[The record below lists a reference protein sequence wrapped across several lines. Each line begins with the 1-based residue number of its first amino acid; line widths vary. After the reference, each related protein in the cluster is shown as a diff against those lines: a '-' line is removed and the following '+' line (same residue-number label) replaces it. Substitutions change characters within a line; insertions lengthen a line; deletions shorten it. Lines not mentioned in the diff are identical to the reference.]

1 MNINRRPYGLGRWL
15 VMLRRLLV
23 LLSSVLMV
31 AGLVILTWGF
41 RDLPIDERP
50 EWMSWQMVLWPV
62 VVLGLGEVMRLA
74 GYVRRGLK
82 LRFDRYKLAV
92 HGIPAFVV
100 AVMPSGDFTNWFGP
114 QSLWSLLDF
123 PTAKVMAALWLAF
136 TLWTSW
142 EVEGP

>member
-1 MNINRRPYGLGRWL
+1 MTKRL
-15 VMLRRLLV
+15 VV
-23 LLSSVLMV
+23 LLSSALML
-31 AGLVILTWGF
+31 AGMVVLTWGF

-62 VVLGLGEVMRLA
+62 VVLGMGEVLRLG
-74 GYVRRGLK
+74 GYVRKGMK
-82 LRFDRYKLAV
+82 LHLDRYKLAV

-100 AVMPSGDFTNWFGP
+100 AVVPGGFFTNWLGP
-114 QSLWSLLDF
+114 QSFWSLLDF

-136 TLWTSW
+136 ALWASW